1 MRSGEIK
8 ARGVNYGEGLG
19 WVKYHNK
26 NRYLSCILK
35 LKYGEVRFSI
45 FPIEYRAG
53 KKRSED
59 SPDYFLMVN
68 GEWTIEQAHALQSN
82 ATFALKLRELV
93 KGKCPP
99 VRGKDVGLSGRGT
112 ETTVLLKGENLQ
124 ESILG
129 TDIPDTGSGQV

>member
-19 WVKYHNK
+19 WVKHHNK

-45 FPIEYRAG
+45 FPVEYRAG

-59 SPDYFLMVN
+59 SPDYFLKVN
-68 GEWTIEQAHALQSN
+68 GEWTKEKEQDLRTN
-82 ATFALKLRELV
+82 ATFAIKFRELLNN
-93 KGKCPP
+93 KCPP
-99 VRGKDVGLSGRGT
+99 VRGQNVGLSGRGSST
-112 ETTVLLKGENLQ
+112 QGLIKEESLQ
-124 ESILG
+124 KPVLG
-129 TDIPDTGSGQV
+129 TDIQDTGKGQD